1 MAEKLTPEGP
11 TPEQKLGLDHDL
23 RTPAHPRADRELSLR
38 GILGFGA
45 GVLILAVAAALVCTA
60 LLGALTSRLKRQDPP
75 PSPLAEASV
84 PVLPPEP
91 RLQRSPPADMA
102 RFRAHELAFLG
113 SYGWVDRKAG
123 IARIPVERAI
133 ELTVDGGLS
142 PALTDAPPASSPDGG
157 AP

>member
-1 MAEKLTPEGP
+1 MAEKVTPEGP
-11 TPEQKLGLDHDL
+11 TPEQKLGLDHDI
-23 RTPAHPRADRELSLR
+23 RTPAHPRGDRELNLP

-45 GVLILAVAAALVCTA
+45 GVLVLAVAAALVCTV
-60 LLGALTSRLKRQDPP
+60 LLGAITSRLARRDPP
-75 PSPLAEASV
+75 PSPLAEAGV
-84 PVLPPEP
+84 RVLPPEP

-102 RFRAHELAFLG
+102 TFRAHELAILG
-113 SYGWVDRKAG
+113 SYGWVDRDAG

-133 ELTVDGGLS
+133 ELTVAPGLS